1 MPKNKKTKRESA
13 LRGAWLDNPV
23 LVQAIGLTPAI
34 IASTSLRMA
43 LWFSLVTV
51 LHLLICEIVASLLL
65 KKWQAWARTAVYFA
79 IGIVLAFGAGVL
91 LETWGGL
98 FDQTELVLRA
108 ILPLVATSSI
118 AAVRCERFA
127 VYNDLRA
134 SARDAVVNAVGF
146 TGVMLIMG
154 LLREAFGHGTLFGVE
169 LTETLHIRGFWMPF
183 GGFLLL
189 GFLAAALK
197 TVLQWAN
204 QRGITQ
210 GAEEAMEF
218 CPEDRQE
225 RLEKIHH
232 LLHVADEYEKGRK
245 PQEEDPP
252 EPESQPEEPLQTE
265 PKPAS
270 AMLEPATSNFTR
282 EFPKLDDLTIEQ
294 LLAEF
299 QGGARD
305 E

>member
-1 MPKNKKTKRESA
+1 MPKKTKRESV
-13 LRGAWLDNPV
+13 LRGAWLDNPM

-34 IASTSLRMA
+34 IATTSLRMA
-43 LWFSLVTV
+43 LWFSLVTAI
-51 LHLLICEIVASLLL
+51 HLLACEIVASLWL
-65 KKWQAWARTAVYFA
+65 KKWQSWARTAVYFA
-79 IGIVLAFGAGVL
+79 MGIVLAFAAGMLFEV
-91 LETWGGL
+91 WGG
-98 FDQTELVLRA
+98 FVGQTDVVNLLVLRA
-108 ILPLVATSSI
+108 ILPLMATSSI

-134 SARDAVVNAVGF
+134 SVRDALVNAVGF
-146 TGVMLIMG
+146 TGVMAIMG
-154 LLREAFGHGTLFGVE
+154 LLREGLGHGSLFGIE
-169 LTETLHIRGFWMPF
+169 LTETLRIRGFWMPF

-197 TVLQWAN
+197 TILQWTS
-204 QRGITQ
+204 QRGITKD
-210 GAEEAMEF
+210 ADEAMEF
-218 CPEDRQE
+218 APEDRQQ

-232 LLHVADEYEKGRK
+232 LLNAADEYEKSRK
-245 PQEEDPP
+245 PEDEIPP
-252 EPESQPEEPLQTE
+252 EPQPEEPQPE
-265 PKPAS
+265 PKPVS
-270 AMLEPATSNFTR
+270 AVFEPATSNFTR